1 MSLQKVSKRITL
13 LAIISSI
20 LGGTSAT
27 SQTAESPN
35 NQLYRLTEE
44 RNRIVAGERELSN
57 FINQYTYL
65 TSEFER
71 SVVGFK
77 DALARVEA
85 SIGTRSQGISEI
97 SAFINKSLETVMSPS
112 SQAATVN
119 RVWDEYR
126 ALRMRKNACDE
137 SGTAEA
143 FIDLVN
149 SGARIRAYHSS
160 LSSLIVE
167 NKLPVE
173 HRPILD
179 QARRGLGTMG
189 ETAKQVEIAVD
200 GYKSATAYPKVC
212 ELFRSFDI
220 IVALALSAAE
230 ANEAAASIDKINIG
244 QFLNAIDDANK
255 VSQAV
260 TTARRMMTSY
270 EAGFIHSLRGGYL
283 RKSIETVGNYSEA
296 VDGIIKSLLESKQV
310 SSTDKAE
317 LASKA
322 EQTKSSIVREM
333 EASKLSQVEGRRS
346 LLLTRGRNLYASIGK
361 IAKEATGPSA
371 DGKKKELLD
380 YANTYLGMVFPGRYL
395 VPQTPTAEAELAL
408 DGKFDKAEQLLLA
421 LGVK

>member
-1 MSLQKVSKRITL
+1 V
-13 LAIISSI
+13 
-20 LGGTSAT
+20 
-27 SQTAESPN
+27 
-35 NQLYRLTEE
+35 
-44 RNRIVAGERELSN
+44 V
-57 FINQYTYL
+57 
-65 TSEFER
+65 EF
-71 SVVGFK
+71 K
-77 DALARVEA
+77 NALARIET
-85 SIGTRSQGISEI
+85 SIGSRSQGISEI
-97 SAFINKSLETVMSPS
+97 SAFINKSLETVMSQS

-119 RVWDEYR
+119 QVWDEYR
-126 ALRMRKNACDE
+126 ALRVRKNACDE

-149 SGARIRAYHSS
+149 SGARIRAYQSS
-160 LSSLIVE
+160 LSSLIAE

-179 QARRGLGTMG
+179 QARRGLGTMA
-189 ETAKQVEIAVD
+189 ETGKQVELAVE
-200 GYKSATAYPKVC
+200 GYNSATAYPKVC

-220 IVALALSAAE
+220 IVALALSATE

-255 VSQAV
+255 VSQTV

-270 EAGFIHSLRGGYL
+270 EAGFIRSLRGGYL
-283 RKSIETVGNYSEA
+283 KKTINTAGNYSEA

-310 SSTDKAE
+310 LSTDKAE

-322 EQTKSSIVREM
+322 EQTKSSIMREM
-333 EASKLSQVEGRRS
+333 EASKLSQVEGRRN

-361 IAKEATGPSA
+361 VAKEATGPST
-371 DGKKKELLD
+371 DGKKMELLD
-380 YANTYLGMVFPGRYL
+380 YAKTNLGMVFPGRYL